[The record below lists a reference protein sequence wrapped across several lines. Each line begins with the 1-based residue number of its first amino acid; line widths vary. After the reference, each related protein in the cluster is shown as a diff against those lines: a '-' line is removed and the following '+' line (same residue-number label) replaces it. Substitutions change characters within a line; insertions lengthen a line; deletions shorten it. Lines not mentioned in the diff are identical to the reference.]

1 MKKSLIAAAVSA
13 GVGVGIGFFL
23 WKDNERTK
31 GVWSDATDSL
41 DTGSTSESTHN

>member
-13 GVGVGIGFFL
+13 GVGVGIGFFF

-31 GVWSDATDSL
+31 EIWSDATDSL
-41 DTGSTSESTHN
+41 DTAAAESPHN